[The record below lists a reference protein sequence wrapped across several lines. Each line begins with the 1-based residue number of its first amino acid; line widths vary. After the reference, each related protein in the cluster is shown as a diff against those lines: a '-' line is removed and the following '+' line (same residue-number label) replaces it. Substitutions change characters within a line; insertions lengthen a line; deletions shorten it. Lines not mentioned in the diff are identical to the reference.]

1 MSLAQVNKKMRKEL
15 ELLTRE
21 TRALSA
27 IYGVLLQFMS
37 ENQRGQI
44 KSEVRKTLSKQF
56 TKEELDSYYRRNSG
70 LLGRTA
76 LEFEAL
82 EIIKP
87 KETR

>member
-1 MSLAQVNKKMRKEL
+1 MREEL

-44 KSEVRKTLSKQF
+44 KSEVRKTLSEQF
-56 TKEELDSYYRRNSG
+56 TKEELDSYYRRNSD
-70 LLGRTA
+70 RSSQTA
-76 LEFEAL
+76 LKFDVL
-82 EIIKP
+82 EILNPQK
-87 KETR
+87 